1 MLISKVKKVYPQ
13 EFLEKIKYS
22 AENQFIDDFKKTY
35 YLQQLSTAIFEEDFY
50 VRDYPKNK
58 PKLRITFLPFLFC
71 VLILYIVAF
80 LKYILTGTF
89 QFGEKNLILRKMIAW
104 DKHCRFNIIS

>member
-1 MLISKVKKVYPQ
+1 MIISKVKKVYPQ
-13 EFLEKIKYS
+13 EFLEKIKYTTG
-22 AENQFIDDFKKTY
+22 NQFVEDFKKTHY
-35 YLQQLSTAIFEEDFY
+35 WQQLSTAIFEGNFY
-50 VRDYPKNK
+50 VKDYPENK

-104 DKHCRFNIIS
+104 DKYCRFNIIS